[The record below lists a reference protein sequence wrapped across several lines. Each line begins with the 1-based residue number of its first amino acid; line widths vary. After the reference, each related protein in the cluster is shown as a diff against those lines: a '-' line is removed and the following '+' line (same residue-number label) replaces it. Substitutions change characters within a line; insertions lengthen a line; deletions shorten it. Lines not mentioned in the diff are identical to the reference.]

1 MAFQRVGILN
11 IGEMG
16 YHWARLLAS
25 HGVEVL
31 TCSKG
36 RSEVTCRRAEN
47 AGVRSVPSLASL
59 VSQSD
64 LIVSV
69 VIPSAAKR
77 VASKVVKA
85 LLKVEKKDFIYLDGN
100 AISPMTAREMGREFA
115 RTQAG
120 LVDGAIIGSA
130 TRLNQGAVVYVSG
143 PEAGRVRAL
152 EQFGFSVRVLG
163 GDVGQ
168 ASAFKIVYAGLTK
181 GLQGLFVELL
191 VGARKFGLLDEIL
204 ERYDESFPGL
214 AQKVGQSIVGLPV
227 HAARRAEEMVELR
240 RTFRHHG
247 LQPVVVP
254 SVGKLLRAIG
264 DLKAGSASETGT
276 RKGSL
281 AETVELFFQMGL
293 LQDQRPGKVVKSA
306 GGIETNTR
314 EGV

>member
-1 MAFQRVGILN
+1 
-11 IGEMG
+11 
-16 YHWARLLAS
+16 
-25 HGVEVL
+25 
-31 TCSKG
+31 
-36 RSEVTCRRAEN
+36 
-47 AGVRSVPSLASL
+47 
-59 VSQSD
+59 
-64 LIVSV
+64 
-69 VIPSAAKR
+69 
-77 VASKVVKA
+77 
-85 LLKVEKKDFIYLDGN
+85 
-100 AISPMTAREMGREFA
+100 
-115 RTQAG
+115 
-120 LVDGAIIGSA
+120 
-130 TRLNQGAVVYVSG
+130 
-143 PEAGRVRAL
+143 
-152 EQFGFSVRVLG
+152 
-163 GDVGQ
+163 VGQ

-191 VGARKFGLLDEIL
+191 VGARKLGLLDEIL

>member
-1 MAFQRVGILN
+1 
-11 IGEMG
+11 
-16 YHWARLLAS
+16 
-25 HGVEVL
+25 
-31 TCSKG
+31 
-36 RSEVTCRRAEN
+36 
-47 AGVRSVPSLASL
+47 
-59 VSQSD
+59 
-64 LIVSV
+64 
-69 VIPSAAKR
+69 
-77 VASKVVKA
+77 VVKA
-85 LLKVEKKDFIYLDGN
+85 LLKVEKKDVIYLDTN
-100 AISPMTAREMGREFA
+100 AISPMTAREIGQEFA
-115 RTQAG
+115 RTHADF
-120 LVDGAIIGSA
+120 VDGAIIGSA
-130 TRLNQGAVVYVSG
+130 ARINQGAVVYVSG

-191 VGARKFGLLDEIL
+191 VGARRFGLLDELL
-204 ERYDESFPGL
+204 ERYNESFPGL

-264 DLKAGSASETGT
+264 DLKAESASETGT

-293 LQDQRPGKVVKSA
+293 LQDQRPGKVVEGA
-306 GGIETNTR
+306 GGIETNTM